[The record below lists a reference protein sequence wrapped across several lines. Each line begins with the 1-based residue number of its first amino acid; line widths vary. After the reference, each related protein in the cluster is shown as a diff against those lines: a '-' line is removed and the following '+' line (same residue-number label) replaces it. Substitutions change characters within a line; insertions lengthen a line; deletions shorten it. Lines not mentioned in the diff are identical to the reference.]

1 MRAHYGS
8 QDFQLEQQQ
17 QQRRSRSL
25 RTPAHELISSESKKK
40 ADAAAAGNSHDAFA
54 ASLLPEDI
62 HTGLPMFFMKSSEI
76 YARIRAIRA
85 NPSRREEQ
93 RALAEE
99 IMKMR
104 KVPMVYSHCACCRV
118 FVTIHCSLRLCSSF

>member
-1 MRAHYGS
+1 M
-8 QDFQLEQQQ
+8 DQQ

-25 RTPAHELISSESKKK
+25 RSPAHELISSELKNK
-40 ADAAAAGNSHDAFA
+40 AAAANSHEAFA

-76 YARIRAIRA
+76 YARIRAIRS
-85 NPSRREEQ
+85 NPTRREEQ

-99 IMKMR
+99 IMKRR
-104 KVPMVYSHCACCRV
+104 KVPSADACATRV
-118 FVTIHCSLRLCSSF
+118 SLTLRFCGRCFECAYGASYLRRAFMRFA